1 MSTRRILLGV
11 TGASGMPYT
20 FKLAKVLGET
30 PGMELHLILSK
41 AAKQVLALEADEPL
55 EALTTCA
62 TAVYSD
68 DDLAAPP
75 ASGSWLHQGMVICP
89 CSMNSLAAVSQG
101 LAGSLLHRAADVTL
115 KEGRPL
121 VLVPR
126 ETPLNRVHL
135 RNLLS
140 ASEAGAVIL
149 PAMPAFYHRPR
160 SVADVVDHLVAR
172 ILDRLGVSHELS
184 KRWNGLPED

>member
-20 FKLAKVLGET
+20 FKLAKILGAT

-75 ASGSWLHQGMVICP
+75 ASGSWLHQGMVVCP
-89 CSMNSLAAVSQG
+89 CSMHSLAAISQG

>member
-1 MSTRRILLGV
+1 
-11 TGASGMPYT
+11 MPYS
-20 FKLAKVLGET
+20 FRLAQILGST
-30 PGMELHLILSK
+30 PGLELHLVVSK
-41 AAKQVLALEADEPL
+41 AAKQVLELEADEPL
-55 EALTTCA
+55 EALTSCA

-68 DDLAAPP
+68 SDLAAPP
-75 ASGSWLHQGMVICP
+75 ASGSWLHQGMVVCP
-89 CSMNSLAAVSQG
+89 CSMHSLAAISQG
-101 LAGSLLHRAADVTL
+101 FAGSLLHRAADVTL

-135 RNLLS
+135 RNLLT

-160 SVADVVDHLVAR
+160 SLTDIVDHLVSR
-172 ILDRLGVSHELS
+172 ILDHLGVCHNLS
-184 KRWNGLPED
+184 KRWNGLAED